1 MTQKEKAKELVDSF
15 KFETKQSEIINDI
28 ILGDISVIFQH
39 HKAKQCALI
48 AVDEILKINAI
59 KDIFVYEHYKNDYQ
73 SLYKYWQEVKQEI
86 EKL

>member
-1 MTQKEKAKELVDSF
+1 MTPKEKAKELVDKF

-48 AVDEILKINAI
+48 AVDELII
-59 KDIFVYEHYKNDYQ
+59 EKNKWENGSFYT
-73 SLYKYWQEVKQEI
+73 SKYWDYVKQEI

>member
-1 MTQKEKAKELVDSF
+1 MTAKEKAKELVDKF

-48 AVDEILKINAI
+48 AVDELII
-59 KDIFVYEHYKNDYQ
+59 EKNKWENGSFYT
-73 SLYKYWQEVKQEI
+73 SKYWDYVKQEI